1 MRRLPSDWY
10 EVVRSCVFLV
20 SVSHAIHG
28 RVEERAANDRRHG
41 IHMRKSKHRNRN
53 GMCVRDVKERS
64 VYDAPITLH
73 RAVSFEPS
81 VRYRRMEWFQVSS
94 NTITS
99 VSRQITLYSVEMC
112 QLVRSEYWWSEY
124 RSTSRDRELMSF
136 TRKQLNIKNWREKS
150 QALQKPKSNPQ
161 RYFALVAES
170 SNRCVIGKCVN
181 NEIISFCDRITLNV
195 PIVVFG
201 KWSRPKPKIST
212 DRLKSI
218 ATRFLACAVKWR
230 IGCEKNSRKNC
241 CIFSCNIVSIW
252 PMMYWRE

>member
-1 MRRLPSDWY
+1 MIATTYWY

-20 SVSHAIHG
+20 SVFHVIQMS
-28 RVEERAANDRRHG
+28 RVNGERDKEKESEWAANDRRHG

-53 GMCVRDVKERS
+53 EMCVRDVKERS
-64 VYDAPITLH
+64 VYDTPITLH

-136 TRKQLNIKNWREKS
+136 TRKQLNIKNWSEKRR
-150 QALQKPKSNPQ
+150 LCKK
-161 RYFALVAES
+161 
-170 SNRCVIGKCVN
+170 K
-181 NEIISFCDRITLNV
+181 NENQIHKDISR
-195 PIVVFG
+195 
-201 KWSRPKPKIST
+201 
-212 DRLKSI
+212 
-218 ATRFLACAVKWR
+218 
-230 IGCEKNSRKNC
+230 
-241 CIFSCNIVSIW
+241 
-252 PMMYWRE
+252 